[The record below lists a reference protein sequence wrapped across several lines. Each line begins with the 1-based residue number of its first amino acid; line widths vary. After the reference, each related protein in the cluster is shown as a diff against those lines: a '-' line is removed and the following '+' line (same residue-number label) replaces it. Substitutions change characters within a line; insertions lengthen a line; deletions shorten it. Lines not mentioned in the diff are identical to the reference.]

1 MKAPGK
7 TLLQVVG
14 IILIILGAF
23 SLLGCIS
30 SLAMSQSE
38 QMMQVMAMTGVTSE
52 ALIMTSIIGAIE
64 GIVYIAAGI
73 FGVKNC
79 NKPEKSK
86 INVIFGAVMIIWV
99 LAAAVIS
106 VVQGSF
112 SIISVV
118 IGVILPLL
126 YFWGAMRNN
135 QVETGSKPSPIDDV
149 ANILEVSSD
158 SMNQPKKDEGKDQ

>member
-1 MKAPGK
+1 
-7 TLLQVVG
+7 
-14 IILIILGAF
+14 
-23 SLLGCIS
+23 
-30 SLAMSQSE
+30 
-38 QMMQVMAMTGVTSE
+38 
-52 ALIMTSIIGAIE
+52 
-64 GIVYIAAGI
+64 
-73 FGVKNC
+73 
-79 NKPEKSK
+79 
-86 INVIFGAVMIIWV
+86 MIIWV